1 MAITVWRV
9 IAHPSINVIL
19 LRRGL
24 GNIALFTIYGLLR
37 LALVALFRSN
47 SRRHHLKTIIKLS
60 DLLRWLGS
68 KRGTVGVAQLTII
81 RILSPIGNKR
91 HVSLILSTS
100 KAQDLLLVAIIMS
113 DNTRS
118 VHDIL
123 NERVVIKVVTWELLL
138 FSSRIGPTSHSLRVE
153 N

>member
-1 MAITVWRV
+1 M
-9 IAHPSINVIL
+9 
-19 LRRGL
+19 
-24 GNIALFTIYGLLR
+24 
-37 LALVALFRSN
+37 
-47 SRRHHLKTIIKLS
+47 
-60 DLLRWLGS
+60 
-68 KRGTVGVAQLTII
+68 GVAQLAIV
-81 RILSPIGNKR
+81 RILSPVGNKR

-123 NERVVIKVVTWELLL
+123 DERVVIKVVTWELLL
-138 FSSRIGPTSHSLRVE
+138 FGSRIGPTSHSLRVE